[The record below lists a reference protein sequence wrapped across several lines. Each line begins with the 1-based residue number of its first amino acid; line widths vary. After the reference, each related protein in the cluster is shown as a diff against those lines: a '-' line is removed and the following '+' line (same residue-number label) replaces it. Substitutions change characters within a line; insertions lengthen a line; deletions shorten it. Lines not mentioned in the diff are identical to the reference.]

1 MTDALFIWEVNW
13 IKNNTY
19 RYQSIMHA
27 NAVIENIRKEVGLST
42 EQTQDIVL
50 QLIRERKE
58 QALEREKNK
67 YCFCPHCGHKLP
79 E

>member
-1 MTDALFIWEVNW
+1 L
-13 IKNNTY
+13 
-19 RYQSIMHA
+19 QSCEIDIIHDEEK
-27 NAVIENIRKEVGLST
+27 IDSIRREVGLSID
-42 EQTQDIVL
+42 QTRDIVL

-58 QALEREKNK
+58 EEAEREKNK